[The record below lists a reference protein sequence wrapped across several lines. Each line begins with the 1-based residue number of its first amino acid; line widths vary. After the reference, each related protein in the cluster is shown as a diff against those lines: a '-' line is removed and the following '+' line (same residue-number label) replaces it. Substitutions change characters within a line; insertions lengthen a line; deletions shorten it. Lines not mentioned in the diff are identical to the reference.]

1 MDDEK
6 RGNLLRNVSEDVAQL
21 LVEECVK
28 LGKRKL
34 YDQLFDDV
42 DWCQW
47 RYSDSAPES
56 VEEYALDSVN
66 GTLKAKQ
73 MPDYASKSALVDF
86 FRDELREDLVK
97 CRKRFSGR
105 EMEAD
110 GE

>member
-6 RGNLLRNVSEDVAQL
+6 RGNLIRNVSEDVAQL
-21 LVEECVK
+21 LTEDCVR

-42 DWCQW
+42 DWSQW
-47 RYSDSAPES
+47 RYADGAPES
-56 VEEYALDSVN
+56 VEEYALDGRN

-73 MPDYASKSALVDF
+73 MPDYASKAALVDF
-86 FRDELREDLVK
+86 FRDELTEDLMK
-97 CRKRFSGR
+97 CRKRFAER
-105 EMEAD
+105 EEAD

>member
-6 RGNLLRNVSEDVAQL
+6 RVSVLSGISEDVAQL

-34 YDQLFDDV
+34 YDQIFDDV
-42 DWCQW
+42 EWCKW
-47 RYSDSAPES
+47 RYADSAPET
-56 VEEYALDSVN
+56 VEEYAIDPKS
-66 GTLKAKQ
+66 GTLTASR

-86 FRDELREDLVK
+86 FRDELADDLAK
-97 CRKRFSGR
+97 CREMLAKRK
-105 EMEAD
+105 EAD